1 MQPFRELRTAAFP
14 LFLPT
19 TNPYIPGGAPRAPFV
34 QTL

>member
-1 MQPFRELRTAAFP
+1 MMPFRELLTAVFP
-14 LFLPT
+14 HA